1 MKQKVKLGVVCLA
14 RTTFEHKTAQEMYNK
29 TKEDLKKIENTEW
42 EIIEETVIEINDA
55 EEAAK
60 KLSSANVD
68 AVVVISG
75 TFHLGHLI
83 LYFQKIIEKPVLLWA
98 YNELPYDGGKIRL
111 NSVCGLNLNASNLYK
126 SGVNDFYYTI
136 GDKIDEDWVDAIR
149 IKTALKNARLGILG
163 SRAHGFFNMA
173 VDELNNFRESGVI
186 IDYYRIDEVFGQNS
200 ENAVKNE
207 AEDVKKIYDTASV
220 TAEQVNKVA
229 NLSLRLKEFMDRE
242 NLSGLAVRCWP
253 EFAANYGVAPCA
265 SMSKLQGEGYLLS
278 CEGDIQGL
286 MSMLAHKVIGAKTP
300 FLADLSQVNL
310 EEDYS
315 LMWHCGV
322 APSNLCDGK
331 CQISLDTYF
340 AGGKGV
346 TADFVMKEGDVNIM
360 RIDTALGKTR
370 IFMQEGKAEYMEKL
384 LRGTYAKVRF
394 EKHMTE
400 VLDLLIY
407 NGIAHHVS
415 LVYGRYARIFKILG
429 RIMNWEVIS

>member
-1 MKQKVKLGVVCLA
+1 MLL
-14 RTTFEHKTAQEMYNK
+14 NK
-29 TKEDLKKIENTEW
+29 IKKI
-42 EIIEETVIEINDA
+42 
-55 EEAAK
+55 
-60 KLSSANVD
+60 
-68 AVVVISG
+68 
-75 TFHLGHLI
+75 
-83 LYFQKIIEKPVLLWA
+83 
-98 YNELPYDGGKIRL
+98 
-111 NSVCGLNLNASNLYK
+111 
-126 SGVNDFYYTI
+126 
-136 GDKIDEDWVDAIR
+136 
-149 IKTALKNARLGILG
+149 
-163 SRAHGFFNMA
+163 
-173 VDELNNFRESGVI
+173 
-186 IDYYRIDEVFGQNS
+186 
-200 ENAVKNE
+200 
-207 AEDVKKIYDTASV
+207 
-220 TAEQVNKVA
+220 
-229 NLSLRLKEFMDRE
+229 
-242 NLSGLAVRCWP
+242 
-253 EFAANYGVAPCA
+253 
-265 SMSKLQGEGYLLS
+265 LS

-286 MSMLAHKVIGAKTP
+286 MSMLAHKAIGADTP

-310 EEDYS
+310 EEDYP

-322 APSNLCDGK
+322 APSNLWDGK

-415 LVYGRYARIFKILG
+415 LVYGRYERIFKILG

>member
-14 RTTFEHKTAQEMYNK
+14 RTTFEHKTAQEIYNK

-83 LYFQKIIEKPVLLWA
+83 LYFQKIIEKPILLWA

-186 IDYYRIDEVFGQNS
+186 IDYYRIDEVFGQN
-200 ENAVKNE
+200 
-207 AEDVKKIYDTASV
+207 
-220 TAEQVNKVA
+220 
-229 NLSLRLKEFMDRE
+229 
-242 NLSGLAVRCWP
+242 
-253 EFAANYGVAPCA
+253 
-265 SMSKLQGEGYLLS
+265 
-278 CEGDIQGL
+278 
-286 MSMLAHKVIGAKTP
+286 
-300 FLADLSQVNL
+300 
-310 EEDYS
+310 
-315 LMWHCGV
+315 
-322 APSNLCDGK
+322 
-331 CQISLDTYF
+331 
-340 AGGKGV
+340 
-346 TADFVMKEGDVNIM
+346 
-360 RIDTALGKTR
+360 
-370 IFMQEGKAEYMEKL
+370 
-384 LRGTYAKVRF
+384 
-394 EKHMTE
+394 
-400 VLDLLIY
+400 
-407 NGIAHHVS
+407 
-415 LVYGRYARIFKILG
+415 
-429 RIMNWEVIS
+429 

>member
-1 MKQKVKLGVVCLA
+1 MKQKIKLGVVCLT
-14 RTTFEHKTAQEMYNK
+14 RTTFEYKTAQEIYNK
-29 TKEDLKKIENTEW
+29 TKENLKKIENTEW
-42 EIIEETVIEINDA
+42 EIIEETVIEINEA

-83 LYFQKIIEKPVLLWA
+83 LYFQKIIEKPILLWA

-136 GDKIDEDWVDAIR
+136 GDEIDEDWVDAIR

-173 VDELNNFRESGVI
+173 VDELNNFRETGVI
-186 IDYYRIDEVFGQNS
+186 IDYYRIDEVFGQNF

-207 AEDVKKIYDTASV
+207 AENVKKIYDTASV
-220 TAEQVNKVA
+220 TAEQVDKVA
-229 NLSLRLKEFMDRE
+229 NLSLNLKEFMDRE

-253 EFAANYGVAPCA
+253 EFAAKYGVAPCA
-265 SMSKLQGEGYLLS
+265 SMSKLQAEGYLLS

-286 MSMLAHKVIGAKTP
+286 MSMLAHKAIGAQTP

-322 APSNLCDGK
+322 APNNLWDGK

-340 AGGKGV
+340 AGGKGI

-370 IFMQEGKAEYMEKL
+370 IFIQEGKAEYMEKL

>member
-1 MKQKVKLGVVCLA
+1 MKQKIKLGVVCLT
-14 RTTFEHKTAQEMYNK
+14 RTTFEYKTAQEIFNK

-42 EIIEETVIEINDA
+42 EIIEETVIEINEA

-60 KLSSANVD
+60 KLNSANVD

-83 LYFQKIIEKPVLLWA
+83 LYFQKIIEKPILLWA

-186 IDYYRIDEVFGQNS
+186 IDYYRIDEVFKQNS
-200 ENAVKNE
+200 EDVVKN
-207 AEDVKKIYDTASV
+207 AEEHVKKVYDTASV

-229 NLSLRLKEFMDRE
+229 NLSLSLKEFMDKE

-265 SMSKLQGEGYLLS
+265 SMSNLQAEGYLLS

-286 MSMLAHKVIGAKTP
+286 MSMLAHKAIGAETP

-322 APSNLCDGK
+322 APSNLWDGK
-331 CQISLDTYF
+331 CNMSLDTYF
-340 AGGKGV
+340 AGGRGV

>member
-1 MKQKVKLGVVCLA
+1 MKQKIKLGVVCLT
-14 RTTFEHKTAQEMYNK
+14 RTTFEYKTAQEMYNK

-42 EIIEETVIEINDA
+42 EIIEETVIEINEA
-55 EEAAK
+55 EAAAK

-83 LYFQKIIEKPVLLWA
+83 LYFQKIIEKPILLWA

-186 IDYYRIDEVFGQNS
+186 IDYYRIDEVFKQNS
-200 ENAVKNE
+200 DNTVKHE
-207 AEDVKKIYDTASV
+207 EEHIKEVYDTVSV

-229 NLSLRLKEFMDRE
+229 NLSLSLKEFMDRE
-242 NLSGLAVRCWP
+242 NLTGLAVRCWP

-265 SMSKLQGEGYLLS
+265 AMSNLQAEDYLLS

-286 MSMLAHKVIGAKTP
+286 MSMLAHKAIGAQTP

-322 APSNLCDGK
+322 APSNLWDGK

-346 TADFVMKEGDVNIM
+346 TADFVMKEGNVNIM

-415 LVYGRYARIFKILG
+415 LVYGRYANIFRILG
-429 RIMNWEVIS
+429 RIMNWEVIE